1 MEEELNILGNLLRKK
16 QITYNE
22 FNNLIGNYYVKEY
35 EELEDNYYLIKVIR
49 PSDSIDSSKNYY
61 TDYVEV
67 IGKIYTFTIR

>member
-1 MEEELNILGNLLRKK
+1 MEEELRILNNLLRKK

-22 FNNLIGNYYVKEY
+22 FNDLIGNYYVREY

-49 PSDSIDSSKNYY
+49 QSDSIGSENYY

-67 IGKIYTFTIR
+67 II

>member
-1 MEEELNILGNLLRKK
+1 MEEELNILGSLLRKK

-22 FNNLIGNYYVKEY
+22 FNDLIGNYYVKEY

-49 PSDSIDSSKNYY
+49 PSDSIDRSNNYY

-67 IGKIYTFTIR
+67 II